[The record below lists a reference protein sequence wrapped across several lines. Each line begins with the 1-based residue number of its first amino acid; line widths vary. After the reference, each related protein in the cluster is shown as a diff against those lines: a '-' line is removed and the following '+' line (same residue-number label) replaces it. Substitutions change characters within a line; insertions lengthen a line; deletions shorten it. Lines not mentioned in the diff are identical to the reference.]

1 MTGNLSDGLLIFYRF
16 YCHLGFEAVNVLFS
30 VRHRLKT
37 PLVVLAFLTY
47 IVAQMMNDL
56 PVRNT
61 PYSTAQVLGVITVTF
76 SAS

>member
-1 MTGNLSDGLLIFYRF
+1 MTDNLSDGLLIFYRL
-16 YCHLGFEAVNVLFS
+16 YCHLGFESAIVLFS

-76 SAS
+76 GAS